1 MCSLRDNRLDVAK
14 GVLIILVVFGHLLT
28 RVGVSDGLTDLAYT
42 VIYAFH
48 MPAFIFLAGITAKST
63 RLVER
68 ITTFVILL
76 AAFQTL
82 YYVTESWIGDPLE
95 WSWTDP
101 HWIMWFL
108 LAMIWW
114 TLTVPFI
121 ERFPRTLVAV
131 SAVVG
136 ICAGMLPFAGSEL
149 SISRSLVFWPFF
161 VVGKVYGK
169 KLLAFT
175 ADLPL
180 WTRVGGCVVASV
192 PLLAL
197 FVAGTDSSW
206 LYGSGNF
213 DHLEVS
219 DLRGILIRA
228 CLTLIAFLAILALL
242 AAVPDVRGPVTVI
255 GERSLSVYLLHGFLI
270 IGLTP
275 ALEEFFAGGYGHAVQ
290 IGAVVISVFAAGGI
304 AFALSLKPL
313 HWSVSTPPK
322 KLAAAFAS
330 LVTPRD
336 PA

>member
-1 MCSLRDNRLDVAK
+1 M
-14 GVLIILVVFGHLLT
+14 VFGHLLT
-28 RVGVSDGLTDLAYT
+28 RVGLSDGLTDLAYT

-68 ITTFVILL
+68 IATFVILL
-76 AAFQTL
+76 ATFQIL
-82 YYVTESWIGDPLE
+82 YYVTERWIGDPFA

-136 ICAGMLPFAGSEL
+136 VCAGVLPFAGADL
-149 SISRSLVFWPFF
+149 SISRTLVFWPFF

-175 ADLPL
+175 AGFPL
-180 WTRVGGCVVASV
+180 WTRVGGCVVALL

-197 FVAGTDSSW
+197 FVADTDNSW

-219 DLRGILIRA
+219 DLRGMLIRA
-228 CLTLIAFLAILALL
+228 CLTLIAFLAIFALL
-242 AAVPDVRGPVTVI
+242 AAVPDVRGPITVM
-255 GERSLSVYLLHGFLI
+255 GERSLSVYLFHGFVVIALA
-270 IGLTP
+270 P

-290 IGAVVISVFAAGGI
+290 IGAVVLCGFAAFGI
-304 AFALSLKPL
+304 AFVLSLKPL
-313 HWSVSTPPK
+313 HWVVSTPPK
-322 KLAAAFAS
+322 KAAAAFAS
-330 LVTPRD
+330 LVTPREHSRN
-336 PA
+336 AR